1 MISCKK
7 SLEFMTNWPKV
18 GFIVVKALK
27 TNGQGKPM
35 EEIIKGKGDKYSL
48 KMRDQAH
55 EPRRG
60 IQNGT

>member
-1 MISCKK
+1 
-7 SLEFMTNWPKV
+7 MTNWPKV